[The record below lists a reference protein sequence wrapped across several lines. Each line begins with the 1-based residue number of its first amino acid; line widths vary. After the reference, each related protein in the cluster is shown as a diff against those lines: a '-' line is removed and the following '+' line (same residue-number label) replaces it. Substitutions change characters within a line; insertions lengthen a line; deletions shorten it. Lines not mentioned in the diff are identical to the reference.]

1 MGVFRR
7 RIGREGVAVSSVR
20 TLSDR
25 EIGLI
30 RGMIAHRPRLSNQAI
45 LVYFSRP
52 GRDINHRVI
61 GDIRRGWTRPG
72 AAVASAAD
80 VDQFM
85 RGIEAMW
92 NMAPALLCT
101 GRSAT
106 RRRLFLDW
114 WPVGQ
119 GLFASGA
126 IAGGRGPPLN
136 WTYDCG
142 TSSQDALL
150 SAALHA
156 FTRQQTLIGA
166 TRLRLGVL
174 SHFDK
179 DHISG
184 IVRLIQ
190 QLPVQTLLL
199 PYIPLWRRLLIALE
213 EGVEAD
219 DEVFDFF
226 IDPASWLAARGDGR
240 IGEILF
246 VPGAGPDD
254 LPPGAPEGED
264 RVGPVDGELD
274 LKPEYGNPPAGAED
288 DVASARAAAGVQ
300 VRFLSRGG
308 RLIAPPFWEF
318 VPYNDAT
325 LAPRATP
332 VFLRAARPLIV
343 TLRDDPLGRVK
354 ALADL
359 KALYDLHFGASSTAR
374 NMISLF
380 LYSGPL
386 GTQLRLGHGPRSGL
400 PFEATDFAQ
409 MHTGDG
415 LLDDLSRF
423 DAFARFYGPASRLG
437 RAKIFQVMHHG
448 ARGSWHNG
456 LAAKVAPAVSI
467 FSSNPAHRGLGHPYA
482 EVLRDFWPYGP
493 RQVDLVRG
501 YRLRRRLY
509 V

>member
-1 MGVFRR
+1 M
-7 RIGREGVAVSSVR
+7 SSVR
-20 TLSDR
+20 TLSDQ

-30 RGMIAHRPRLSNQAI
+30 QGMIARRPRLSNQAI

-61 GDIRRGWTRPG
+61 GEIRSGWTRPG
-72 AAVASAAD
+72 VAVASAAD

-85 RGIEAMW
+85 RGIEVMW
-92 NMAPALLCT
+92 RMAPALLR
-101 GRSAT
+101 GGGSAT
-106 RRRLFLDW
+106 QRRLFLDW

-119 GLFASGA
+119 GLFASGT
-126 IAGGRGPPLN
+126 IAGGPGPPLN
-136 WTYDCG
+136 WTFDCG
-142 TSSQDALL
+142 TSSEDALL
-150 SAALHA
+150 AAALHA
-156 FTRQQTLIGA
+156 FARQQTLIGA

-213 EGVEAD
+213 EGIEAD
-219 DEVFDFF
+219 DVVFDFF
-226 IDPASWLAARGDGR
+226 IDPAGWLSARGDGR

-246 VPGAGPDD
+246 VQGAGPGD

-264 RVGPVDGELD
+264 GIGPVDGEFD
-274 LKPEYGNPPAGAED
+274 LKPEYGDPPPGAED
-288 DVASARAAAGVQ
+288 DLASTQATAGVQ
-300 VRFLSRGG
+300 VRFLRRCG
-308 RLIAPPFWEF
+308 RLVAPLLWEF

-325 LAPRATP
+325 LAPRATR
-332 VFLRAARPLIV
+332 VFLRAARPLIA
-343 TLRDDPLGRVK
+343 TLRDDPPGRVK

-386 GTQLRLGHGPRSGL
+386 GARLRLGHGPRSGL
-400 PFEATDFAQ
+400 PFDATDFAQ

-423 DAFARFYGPASRLG
+423 DAFARFYGPARRLE

-448 ARGSWHNG
+448 ARGSWHDG
-456 LAAKVAPAVSI
+456 LAAKVAPTVSI
-467 FSSNPAHRGLGHPYA
+467 FSSNPAHRGLGHPHA
-482 EVLRDFWPYGP
+482 EVLRDFWPFGP
-493 RQVDLVRG
+493 RQADLVRG
-501 YRLRRRLY
+501 YRVRRLLY
-509 V
+509 L